1 MVIDYFD
8 TSAILANGKLLDKE
22 SYVSHFVVSELEE
35 IKNSSVKDEQV
46 KARARQ
52 ATRALIANPQCR
64 TYNLDLQKI
73 ERVRKSRK
81 WLPDNM
87 DGRIIAEAILL
98 KRETGA
104 NICFW
109 TADYNMKLFAEAE
122 DFYINFVTQDCILNK
137 EPWCGWGKYYPST
150 DEMASLYSNPQIN
163 TLGAK
168 TNEYCTI
175 FEGSDLKDIL
185 RWDGSNYTKLNYR
198 SFKSALG
205 SKVEPRNTEQKML
218 FDLLQNRNVPIK
230 LCLGRFG
237 SGKSYLMLAHAL
249 NLIQKGE
256 FDRIVFVKNNIQ
268 VKDTKDLGALPGE
281 EIDKLMPWLKQIEDH
296 VGGFTFDDM
305 LQQGIIEPV
314 HLGYIRGRDIK
325 NSIIFC
331 DEVENMTK
339 QHIQLLIGRVSSR
352 SELWLAGDLKQTDSI
367 NFEKN
372 SGIQALV
379 TGLAGEPLFGM
390 VKLLKSERSA
400 VAALADKLD

>member
-22 SYVSHFVVSELEE
+22 SYVSHFVISELEE
-35 IKNSSVKDEQV
+35 IKNSSTKDEQL

-52 ATRALIANPQCR
+52 ATRALIANPQNR

-73 ERVRKSRK
+73 ERIRKNRK
-81 WLPDNM
+81 WLPDNT

-98 KRETGA
+98 QQKTGA
-104 NICFW
+104 QICFW

-122 DFYINFVTQDCILNK
+122 NFYIHLVTQEDIFDK
-137 EPWCGWGKYYPST
+137 ESWCGWGKYFPNME
-150 DEMASLYSNPQIN
+150 EMTSLYSNPQIN

-175 FEGSDLKDIL
+175 FENSDLKDIL
-185 RWDGSNYTKLNYR
+185 RWDGNNYSKLNYR
-198 SFKSALG
+198 PFKSALG
-205 SKVEPRNTEQKML
+205 AKVEPRNTEQKML
-218 FDLLQNRNVPIK
+218 FDLLQNRSIPIK

-249 NLIQKGE
+249 NLVQKGE
-256 FDRIVFVKNNIQ
+256 FDKIVFVKNNIQ

-296 VGGFTFDDM
+296 VGGYTFDDM
-305 LQQGIIEPV
+305 LERNIIEPV

-339 QHIQLLIGRVSSR
+339 QHIQLLIGRVSTH
-352 SELWLAGDLKQTDSI
+352 SELWLAGDLKQTDNI

-372 SGIQALV
+372 SGIQALIK
-379 TGLAGEPLFGM
+379 GLSDDPLFGM
-390 VKLLKSERSA
+390 VKLMKSERSA

>member
-8 TSAILANGKLLDKE
+8 TSAIIAKGGIVDNC
-22 SYVSHFVVSELEE
+22 YVSHFVISELEE
-35 IKNSSVKDEQV
+35 IKNSSTKDESV
-46 KARARQ
+46 KAKARQ
-52 ATRALIANPQCR
+52 ATRALITSQTCKTCNF
-64 TYNLDLQKI
+64 DLQKI
-73 ERVRKSRK
+73 ERVRKKHK

-98 KRETGA
+98 REQTKA

-109 TADYNMKLFAEAE
+109 TADYNMKLFAQAE
-122 DFYINFVTQDCILNK
+122 DFYINFVTQDCIFNK
-137 EPWCGWGKYYPST
+137 EPWCGWGKYYPNEE
-150 DEMASLYSNPQIN
+150 DMAKLYSNPQIN
-163 TLGAK
+163 ILGAM

-175 FEGSDLKDIL
+175 FEGSELKDIQ
-185 RWDGSNYTKLNYR
+185 RWDGNSYNKLNYR

-218 FDLLQNRNVPIK
+218 FDLLQNRNIPIK

-249 NLIQKGE
+249 NLVQKGE

-296 VGGFTFDDM
+296 VGAFTFEDM
-305 LQQGIIEPV
+305 LNQGVIEPV

-352 SELWLAGDLKQTDSI
+352 SELWLAGDLKQTDNI

-372 SGIQALV
+372 SGIQALIQ
-379 TGLAGEPLFGM
+379 GLGGDPLFGM

>member
-8 TSAILANGKLLDKE
+8 TSAIIAKGGIVDDC
-22 SYVSHFVVSELEE
+22 YVSHFVISELEE
-35 IKNSSVKDEQV
+35 IKNSSTKDESV
-46 KARARQ
+46 KAKARQ
-52 ATRALIANPQCR
+52 ATRALITSQTCKTCNF
-64 TYNLDLQKI
+64 DLQKI
-73 ERVRKSRK
+73 ERIRKKHK

-98 KRETGA
+98 REQTKA

-109 TADYNMKLFAEAE
+109 TADYNMKLFAQAE
-122 DFYINFVTQDCILNK
+122 DFYINFVTQDCIFNK
-137 EPWCGWGKYYPST
+137 EPWCGWGKYYPNEE
-150 DEMASLYSNPQIN
+150 DMAKLYSNPQIN
-163 TLGAK
+163 TLGAM

-175 FEGSDLKDIL
+175 FEGSELKDIQ
-185 RWDGSNYTKLNYR
+185 RWDGNSYNKLNYR

-218 FDLLQNRNVPIK
+218 FDLLQNRNIPIK

-249 NLIQKGE
+249 NLVQKGE

-305 LQQGIIEPV
+305 LQQGVIEPV

-331 DEVENMTK
+331 DEVENMTR

-372 SGIQALV
+372 SGIQALIN
-379 TGLAGEPLFGM
+379 GLAGDPLFGM

>member
-46 KARARQ
+46 KAQARQ

-98 KRETGA
+98 QKETGA

-137 EPWCGWGKYYPST
+137 EPWCGWGKYYPSM

-185 RWDGSNYTKLNYR
+185 RWDGNNYTKLNYR

-305 LQQGIIEPV
+305 LQQGVIEPV

-331 DEVENMTK
+331 DEVENMTR

-372 SGIQALV
+372 SGIQALIN
-379 TGLAGEPLFGM
+379 GLAGDPLFGM

>member
-1 MVIDYFD
+1 MIIDYFD

-35 IKNSSVKDEQV
+35 IKNSSVKDEQI
-46 KARARQ
+46 KALARQ

-98 KRETGA
+98 QKETGA

-137 EPWCGWGKYYPST
+137 EPWCGWGKYYPSV

-185 RWDGSNYTKLNYR
+185 RWDGNNYTKLNYR

-305 LQQGIIEPV
+305 LQQGVIEPV

-331 DEVENMTK
+331 DEVENMTR

-372 SGIQALV
+372 SGIQALIN
-379 TGLAGEPLFGM
+379 GLAGDPLFGM

>member
-8 TSAILANGKLLDKE
+8 TSAIIAKGGIVDNC
-22 SYVSHFVVSELEE
+22 YVSHFVISELEE
-35 IKNSSVKDEQV
+35 IKNSSTKDESV
-46 KARARQ
+46 KAKARQ
-52 ATRALIANPQCR
+52 ATRALITSQTCKTCNF
-64 TYNLDLQKI
+64 DLQKI
-73 ERVRKSRK
+73 ERVRKKHK

-98 KRETGA
+98 REQTKA

-109 TADYNMKLFAEAE
+109 TADYNMKLFAQAE
-122 DFYINFVTQDCILNK
+122 DFYINFVTQDCIFNK
-137 EPWCGWGKYYPST
+137 EPWCGWGKYYPNEE
-150 DEMASLYSNPQIN
+150 DMAKLYSNPQIN
-163 TLGAK
+163 ILGAM

-175 FEGSDLKDIL
+175 FEGSELKDIQ
-185 RWDGSNYTKLNYR
+185 RWDGNSYNKLNYR

-218 FDLLQNRNVPIK
+218 FDLLQNRSIPIK

-296 VGGFTFDDM
+296 VGTFTFEDM
-305 LQQGIIEPV
+305 LNQGVIEPV

-352 SELWLAGDLKQTDSI
+352 SELWLAGDLKQTDNI

-372 SGIQALV
+372 SGIQALIQ
-379 TGLAGEPLFGM
+379 GLGGDPLFGM

>member
-8 TSAILANGKLLDKE
+8 TSAIIAKGGIVDNC
-22 SYVSHFVVSELEE
+22 YVSHFVISELEE
-35 IKNSSVKDEQV
+35 IKNSSTKDESV
-46 KARARQ
+46 KAKARQ
-52 ATRALIANPQCR
+52 ATRALITSQTCKTCNF
-64 TYNLDLQKI
+64 DLQKI
-73 ERVRKSRK
+73 ERIRKKHK

-98 KRETGA
+98 REQTNA

-109 TADYNMKLFAEAE
+109 TADYNMKLFAQAE
-122 DFYINFVTQDCILNK
+122 DFYINFVTQDCIFNK
-137 EPWCGWGKYYPST
+137 EPWCGWGKYYPNEE
-150 DEMASLYSNPQIN
+150 DMAKLYSNPQIN
-163 TLGAK
+163 ILGAM

-175 FEGSDLKDIL
+175 FEGSELKDIQ
-185 RWDGSNYTKLNYR
+185 RWDGNSYNKLNYR
-198 SFKSALG
+198 SFKSVLG
-205 SKVEPRNTEQKML
+205 SKIEPRNTEQKML
-218 FDLLQNRNVPIK
+218 FDLLQNRNIPIK

-249 NLIQKGE
+249 NLVQKGE

-296 VGGFTFDDM
+296 VGAFTFEDM
-305 LQQGIIEPV
+305 LNQGIIEPV

-352 SELWLAGDLKQTDSI
+352 SELWLAGDLKQTDNI

-372 SGIQALV
+372 SGIQALIQ
-379 TGLAGEPLFGM
+379 GLGGDPLFGM

>member
-98 KRETGA
+98 QKETGA

-137 EPWCGWGKYYPST
+137 EPWCGWGKYYPSV

-185 RWDGSNYTKLNYR
+185 RWDGNNYTKLNYR

-268 VKDTKDLGALPGE
+268 VKGTKDLGALPGE

-305 LQQGIIEPV
+305 LQQGVIEPV

-331 DEVENMTK
+331 DEVENMTR

-372 SGIQALV
+372 SGIQALIN
-379 TGLAGEPLFGM
+379 GLAGDPLFGM

>member
-35 IKNSSVKDEQV
+35 IKNSSVKDEQI
-46 KARARQ
+46 KALARQ

-98 KRETGA
+98 QKETGA

-137 EPWCGWGKYYPST
+137 EPWCGWGKYYPSV

-185 RWDGSNYTKLNYR
+185 RWDGNNYTKLNYR

-218 FDLLQNRNVPIK
+218 FDLLQNRTVPIK

-305 LQQGIIEPV
+305 LQQGVIEPV

-331 DEVENMTK
+331 DEVENMTR

-372 SGIQALV
+372 SGIQALIN
-379 TGLAGEPLFGM
+379 GLAGDPLFGM

>member
-52 ATRALIANPQCR
+52 ATRALIANSQCR

-98 KRETGA
+98 QRETGA

-122 DFYINFVTQDCILNK
+122 DFYINFVSQDCILNK

-185 RWDGSNYTKLNYR
+185 RWDGNNYAKLNYR

-372 SGIQALV
+372 SGIQALIN
-379 TGLAGEPLFGM
+379 GLAGDPLFGM

>member
-73 ERVRKSRK
+73 ERVRKNRK

-98 KRETGA
+98 QKETGA

-137 EPWCGWGKYYPST
+137 EPWCGWGKYYPSV

-185 RWDGSNYTKLNYR
+185 RWDGNNYTKLNYR

-305 LQQGIIEPV
+305 LQQGVIEPV

-331 DEVENMTK
+331 DEVENMTR

-372 SGIQALV
+372 SGIQALIN
-379 TGLAGEPLFGM
+379 GLAGDPLFGM

>member
-8 TSAILANGKLLDKE
+8 TSAIIAKGGIIDDC
-22 SYVSHFVVSELEE
+22 YVSHFVISELEE
-35 IKNSSVKDEQV
+35 IKNSSTKDESV
-46 KARARQ
+46 KAKARQ
-52 ATRALIANPQCR
+52 ATRALITSQTCKTCNF
-64 TYNLDLQKI
+64 DLQKI
-73 ERVRKSRK
+73 ERIRKKHK

-98 KRETGA
+98 REQTKA

-109 TADYNMKLFAEAE
+109 TADYNMKLFAQAE
-122 DFYINFVTQDCILNK
+122 DFYINFVTQDCIFNK
-137 EPWCGWGKYYPST
+137 EPWCGWGKYYPNEE
-150 DEMASLYSNPQIN
+150 DMAKLYSNPQIN
-163 TLGAK
+163 TLGAM

-175 FEGSDLKDIL
+175 FEGSELKDIQ
-185 RWDGSNYTKLNYR
+185 RWDGNSYNKLNYR

-218 FDLLQNRNVPIK
+218 FDLLQNRNIPIK

-256 FDRIVFVKNNIQ
+256 FDKIVFVKNNIQ

-296 VGGFTFDDM
+296 VGAFAFEDM
-305 LQQGIIEPV
+305 LNQGVIEPV

-331 DEVENMTK
+331 DEVENMTR

-352 SELWLAGDLKQTDSI
+352 SELWLAGDLKQTDNIS
-367 NFEKN
+367 FEKN
-372 SGIQALV
+372 SGIQALIQ
-379 TGLAGEPLFGM
+379 GLGGDPLFGM

>member
-8 TSAILANGKLLDKE
+8 TSAILANGKLLNKE

-35 IKNSSVKDEQV
+35 IKNSSSKDEQI
-46 KARARQ
+46 KANSRA
-52 ATRALIANPQCR
+52 ATRALIANPKCL

-73 ERVRKSRK
+73 ERIRKSRK

-98 KRETGA
+98 QKMTGA

-122 DFYINFVTQDCILNK
+122 DFYINFVSQECILNK

-150 DEMASLYSNPQIN
+150 DEMASLYSNPQVN

-168 TNEYCTI
+168 TNEYCTV

-185 RWDGSNYTKLNYR
+185 RWDGNNYTKLNYR

-218 FDLLQNRNVPIK
+218 FDLLQNRSIPIK

-305 LQQGIIEPV
+305 LQQGVIEPV

-331 DEVENMTK
+331 DEVENMTR

-372 SGIQALV
+372 SGIQALIN
-379 TGLAGEPLFGM
+379 GLAGDPLFGM

>member
-1 MVIDYFD
+1 MIIDYFD

-98 KRETGA
+98 QRETGA

-122 DFYINFVTQDCILNK
+122 DFYINFVSQDCILNK

-168 TNEYCTI
+168 TNEYCTV

-185 RWDGSNYTKLNYR
+185 RWDGNNYTKLNYR

>member
-98 KRETGA
+98 QRETGA
-104 NICFW
+104 SICFW

-137 EPWCGWGKYYPST
+137 EPWCGWGKYYPNT

-168 TNEYCTI
+168 TNEYCTV

-372 SGIQALV
+372 SGIQALI

>member
-8 TSAILANGKLLDKE
+8 TSAIIAKGGIIDDC
-22 SYVSHFVVSELEE
+22 YVSHFVISELEE
-35 IKNSSVKDEQV
+35 IKNSSTKDESV
-46 KARARQ
+46 KAKARQ
-52 ATRALIANPQCR
+52 ATRALITSQTCKTCNF
-64 TYNLDLQKI
+64 DLQKI
-73 ERVRKSRK
+73 ERIRKKHK

-98 KRETGA
+98 REQTNA

-109 TADYNMKLFAEAE
+109 TADYNMKLFAQAE
-122 DFYINFVTQDCILNK
+122 DFYINFVTQDCIFNK
-137 EPWCGWGKYYPST
+137 EPWCGWGKYYPNEE
-150 DEMASLYSNPQIN
+150 DMAKLYSNPQVNI
-163 TLGAK
+163 LGAM

-175 FEGSDLKDIL
+175 FEGSELKDIQ
-185 RWDGSNYTKLNYR
+185 RWDGNSYNKLNYR

-218 FDLLQNRNVPIK
+218 FDLLQNRNILIK

-249 NLIQKGE
+249 NLVQKSE

-296 VGGFTFDDM
+296 VGTFTFEDM
-305 LQQGIIEPV
+305 LNRGVIEPV

-331 DEVENMTK
+331 DEVENMTR

-352 SELWLAGDLKQTDSI
+352 SELWLAGDLKQTDNI

-372 SGIQALV
+372 SGIQALIQ
-379 TGLAGEPLFGM
+379 GLGGDPLFGM

>member
-98 KRETGA
+98 QRETGA

-122 DFYINFVTQDCILNK
+122 DFYINFVSQNCILNK

-150 DEMASLYSNPQIN
+150 DEMASLYSNPQVN

-168 TNEYCTI
+168 TNEYCTV

-185 RWDGSNYTKLNYR
+185 RWDGNNYTKLNYR

-372 SGIQALV
+372 SGIQALIA
-379 TGLAGEPLFGM
+379 GLAGEPLFGM

>member
-8 TSAILANGKLLDKE
+8 TSAIIAKGGIVDDC
-22 SYVSHFVVSELEE
+22 YVSHFVISELEE
-35 IKNSSVKDEQV
+35 IKNSSTKDESV
-46 KARARQ
+46 KAKARQ
-52 ATRALIANPQCR
+52 ATRALITSQTCKTCNF
-64 TYNLDLQKI
+64 DLQKI
-73 ERVRKSRK
+73 ERIRKKHK

-98 KRETGA
+98 REQTKA

-109 TADYNMKLFAEAE
+109 TADYNMKLFAQAE
-122 DFYINFVTQDCILNK
+122 DFYINFVTQDCIFNK
-137 EPWCGWGKYYPST
+137 EPWCGWGKYYPNEE
-150 DEMASLYSNPQIN
+150 DMAKLYSNPQIN
-163 TLGAK
+163 TLGAM

-175 FEGSDLKDIL
+175 FEGSELKDIQ
-185 RWDGSNYTKLNYR
+185 RWDGNSYNKLNYR

-218 FDLLQNRNVPIK
+218 FDLLQNRNIPIK

-249 NLIQKGE
+249 NLVQKGE

-296 VGGFTFDDM
+296 VGAFTFKDM
-305 LQQGIIEPV
+305 LNQGVIEPV

-331 DEVENMTK
+331 DEVENMTR

-352 SELWLAGDLKQTDSI
+352 SELWLAGDLKQTDNI

-372 SGIQALV
+372 SGIQALIQ
-379 TGLAGEPLFGM
+379 GLGGDPLFGM

>member
-1 MVIDYFD
+1 MGIDYFD
-8 TSAILANGKLLDKE
+8 TSAIIAKGGIVDNC
-22 SYVSHFVVSELEE
+22 YISHFVISELEE
-35 IKNSSVKDEQV
+35 IKNSSTKDESV
-46 KARARQ
+46 KAKARQ
-52 ATRALIANPQCR
+52 ATRALITSQTCKTCNF
-64 TYNLDLQKI
+64 DLQKI
-73 ERVRKSRK
+73 ERIRKKHK

-98 KRETGA
+98 RKQTNA

-109 TADYNMKLFAEAE
+109 TADYNMKLFAQAE
-122 DFYINFVTQDCILNK
+122 DFYINFVTQDCIFNK
-137 EPWCGWGKYYPST
+137 EPWCGWGKYYPNEE
-150 DEMASLYSNPQIN
+150 DMAKLYSNPQIN
-163 TLGAK
+163 ILGAM

-175 FEGSDLKDIL
+175 FEGSELKDIQ
-185 RWDGSNYTKLNYR
+185 RWDGNFYNKLNYR

-218 FDLLQNRNVPIK
+218 FDLLQNRNIPIK

-249 NLIQKGE
+249 NLVQKGE

-296 VGGFTFDDM
+296 VGAFTFEDM
-305 LQQGIIEPV
+305 LNQGVIEPV

-331 DEVENMTK
+331 DEVENMTR

-352 SELWLAGDLKQTDSI
+352 SELWLAGDLKQTDNI

-372 SGIQALV
+372 SGIQALIQ
-379 TGLAGEPLFGM
+379 GLGGDPLFGM

>member
-8 TSAILANGKLLDKE
+8 TSAIIAKGGIIDDC
-22 SYVSHFVVSELEE
+22 YVSHFVISELEE
-35 IKNSSVKDEQV
+35 IKNSSTKDESV
-46 KARARQ
+46 KAKARQ
-52 ATRALIANPQCR
+52 ATRALITSQTCKTCNF
-64 TYNLDLQKI
+64 DLQKI
-73 ERVRKSRK
+73 ERIRKKHK

-98 KRETGA
+98 REQTKA

-109 TADYNMKLFAEAE
+109 TADYNMKLFAQAE
-122 DFYINFVTQDCILNK
+122 DFYINFVTQDCIFNK
-137 EPWCGWGKYYPST
+137 EPWCGWGKYYPNEE
-150 DEMASLYSNPQIN
+150 DMAKLYSNPQIN
-163 TLGAK
+163 TLGAM

-175 FEGSDLKDIL
+175 FEGSELKDIQ
-185 RWDGSNYTKLNYR
+185 RWDGNSYNKLNYR
-198 SFKSALG
+198 SFKSALD

-218 FDLLQNRNVPIK
+218 FDLLQNRNIPIK

-249 NLIQKGE
+249 NLVQKGE

-296 VGGFTFDDM
+296 VGAFTFEDM
-305 LQQGIIEPV
+305 LNQGVIEPV

-331 DEVENMTK
+331 DEVENMTR

-352 SELWLAGDLKQTDSI
+352 SELWLAGDLKQTDNI

-372 SGIQALV
+372 SGIQALIQ
-379 TGLAGEPLFGM
+379 GLGGDPLFGM

>member
-8 TSAILANGKLLDKE
+8 TSAIIAKGGIVDDC
-22 SYVSHFVVSELEE
+22 YVSHFVISELEE
-35 IKNSSVKDEQV
+35 IKNSSTKDESV
-46 KARARQ
+46 KAKARQ
-52 ATRALIANPQCR
+52 ATRALITSQTCKTCNF
-64 TYNLDLQKI
+64 DLQKI
-73 ERVRKSRK
+73 ERIRKKHK

-98 KRETGA
+98 REQTKA

-109 TADYNMKLFAEAE
+109 TADYNMKLFAQAE
-122 DFYINFVTQDCILNK
+122 DFYINFVAQDCIFNK
-137 EPWCGWGKYYPST
+137 DPWCGWGKYFPGI

-185 RWDGSNYTKLNYR
+185 HWDGNSYNKLNYR

-205 SKVEPRNTEQKML
+205 SKVEPRNIEQKML
-218 FDLLQNRNVPIK
+218 FDLLQNRNIPIK

-296 VGGFTFDDM
+296 VGAFTFEDM
-305 LQQGIIEPV
+305 LNQGVIEPV

-331 DEVENMTK
+331 DEVENMTR
-339 QHIQLLIGRVSSR
+339 QHIQLLIGRVSSH
-352 SELWLAGDLKQTDSI
+352 SELWLAGDLKQTDNI

-372 SGIQALV
+372 SGIQALIR
-379 TGLAGEPLFGM
+379 GLVGDPLFGM

>member
-8 TSAILANGKLLDKE
+8 TSAILANGKLLDEE

-35 IKNSSVKDEQV
+35 IKNSSSKDEQV
-46 KARARQ
+46 KANARA
-52 ATRALIANPQCR
+52 ATRALISNPQCR

-73 ERVRKSRK
+73 ERIRKSRK

-98 KRETGA
+98 QKMTGA

-122 DFYINFVTQDCILNK
+122 DFYINFVSQECILNK
-137 EPWCGWGKYYPST
+137 EPWCGWGKYFPGT

-168 TNEYCTI
+168 TNEYCTV

-185 RWDGSNYTKLNYR
+185 RWDGNSYNKLNYR

-281 EIDKLMPWLKQIEDH
+281 EVDKLMPWLKQIEDH

-305 LQQGIIEPV
+305 LQQSVIEPV

-372 SGIQALV
+372 SGIRALIN
-379 TGLAGEPLFGM
+379 GLAGDPLFGM

>member
-8 TSAILANGKLLDKE
+8 TSAIIAKGGIVDDC
-22 SYVSHFVVSELEE
+22 YVSHFVISELEE
-35 IKNSSVKDEQV
+35 IKNSSTKDESV
-46 KARARQ
+46 KAKARQ
-52 ATRALIANPQCR
+52 ATRALITSQTCKTCNF
-64 TYNLDLQKI
+64 DLQKI
-73 ERVRKSRK
+73 ERIRKKHK

-98 KRETGA
+98 RDQTKA

-109 TADYNMKLFAEAE
+109 TADYNMKLFAQAE
-122 DFYINFVTQDCILNK
+122 DFYINFVTQDCIFNK
-137 EPWCGWGKYYPST
+137 EPWCGWGKYYPNEE
-150 DEMASLYSNPQIN
+150 DMAKLYSNPQIN
-163 TLGAK
+163 ILDAM

-175 FEGSDLKDIL
+175 FEGSELKDIQH
-185 RWDGSNYTKLNYR
+185 WDGNSYNKLNYR

-218 FDLLQNRNVPIK
+218 FDLLQNRNIPIK

-249 NLIQKGE
+249 NLVQKGE

-281 EIDKLMPWLKQIEDH
+281 EIDKLMPQLKQIEDH
-296 VGGFTFDDM
+296 VGTFTFEDM
-305 LQQGIIEPV
+305 LNQGVIEPV

-352 SELWLAGDLKQTDSI
+352 SELWLAGDLKQTDNI

-372 SGIQALV
+372 SGIQALIN
-379 TGLAGEPLFGM
+379 GLAGDPLFGM

>member
-1 MVIDYFD
+1 MNIIDYLD
-8 TSAILANGKLLDKE
+8 TSAILSRGSILE
-22 SYVSHFVVSELEE
+22 SAYVSHFVISELEE
-35 IKNSSVKDEQV
+35 IKNSSVKDEQI
-46 KARARQ
+46 KAKARQ
-52 ATRALIANPQCR
+52 ATRALLSGKTQ
-64 TYNLDLQKI
+64 TLTFDLRKV
-73 ERVRKSRK
+73 ERALKKRP
-81 WLPDNM
+81 WLPNNM
-87 DGRIIAEAILL
+87 DGHIIAEAALL
-98 KRETGA
+98 AEKTGA
-104 NICFW
+104 LIRFW
-109 TADYNMKLFAEAE
+109 TSDYNMKLFAEME
-122 DFYINFVTQDCILNK
+122 DFQVILVEQEERNDK
-137 EPWCGWGKYYPST
+137 ELWCGWGKYFPAEK
-150 DEMASLYSNPQIN
+150 EMTSLYSNPQVNILN
-163 TLGAK
+163 AK
-168 TNEYCTI
+168 INEYCTI
-175 FEGSDLKDIL
+175 FEGSELKDIL
-185 RWDGSNYTKLNYR
+185 RWDGNNYSKLNYR

-237 SGKSYLMLAHAL
+237 SGKSYLMLAHAM

-256 FDRIVFVKNNIQ
+256 FDKIVFVKNNIQ

-281 EIDKLMPWLKQIEDH
+281 EIDKLMPWLKQLEDH
-296 VGGFTFDDM
+296 VGFMTFEDM
-305 LQQGIIEPV
+305 LNQGIIEPV

-352 SELWLAGDLKQTDSI
+352 SELWMAGDLKQTDSI

-372 SGIQALV
+372 SGIHAMID
-379 TGLAGEPLFGM
+379 GLTNEPLFGM

>member
-98 KRETGA
+98 QRETGA

-122 DFYINFVTQDCILNK
+122 DFYINFVSQDCILNK

-168 TNEYCTI
+168 TNEYCTV

-185 RWDGSNYTKLNYR
+185 RWDGNNYTKLNYR

-249 NLIQKGE
+249 NLIQKCE

-305 LQQGIIEPV
+305 LQQGVIEPV

>member
-8 TSAILANGKLLDKE
+8 TSAIIAKGGIIDDC
-22 SYVSHFVVSELEE
+22 YVSHFVISELEE
-35 IKNSSVKDEQV
+35 IKNSSTKDESI
-46 KARARQ
+46 KAKARQ
-52 ATRALIANPQCR
+52 ATRALITSQTCKTCNF
-64 TYNLDLQKI
+64 DLQKI
-73 ERVRKSRK
+73 ERVRKKHK

-98 KRETGA
+98 REQTKA

-109 TADYNMKLFAEAE
+109 TADYNMKLFAQAE
-122 DFYINFVTQDCILNK
+122 DFYINFVTQDCIFNK
-137 EPWCGWGKYYPST
+137 EPWCGWGKYYPSS
-150 DEMASLYSNPQIN
+150 DEMASLYSNPQVN
-163 TLGAK
+163 TLGVK

-185 RWDGSNYTKLNYR
+185 HWDGNSYNKLNYR

-218 FDLLQNRNVPIK
+218 FDLLQNRSIPIK

-296 VGGFTFDDM
+296 VGAFTFEDM
-305 LQQGIIEPV
+305 LNQGVIEPV

-331 DEVENMTK
+331 DEIENMTR

-372 SGIQALV
+372 SGIQALIN
-379 TGLAGEPLFGM
+379 GLAGDPLFGM

>member
-8 TSAILANGKLLDKE
+8 TSAILANGKLLNKE

-35 IKNSSVKDEQV
+35 IKNSSSKDEQV
-46 KARARQ
+46 KAHARA
-52 ATRALIANPQCR
+52 ATRALIANLQCR

-73 ERVRKSRK
+73 ERIRKSRK

-98 KRETGA
+98 QKMTGA

-122 DFYINFVTQDCILNK
+122 DFYINFVSQECILNK
-137 EPWCGWGKYYPST
+137 EPWCGWGKYYPNT
-150 DEMASLYSNPQIN
+150 DEMASLYSNPQVN
-163 TLGAK
+163 TLDAK
-168 TNEYCTI
+168 TNEYCTV

-185 RWDGSNYTKLNYR
+185 RWDGSSYNKLNYR

-218 FDLLQNRNVPIK
+218 FDLLQNRNIPIK

-305 LQQGIIEPV
+305 LQQGVIEPV

-331 DEVENMTK
+331 DEVENMTR

-372 SGIQALV
+372 SGIQALIN
-379 TGLAGEPLFGM
+379 GLADDPLFGM

>member
-8 TSAILANGKLLDKE
+8 TSAIIAKGGIVDNC
-22 SYVSHFVVSELEE
+22 YVSHFVISELEE
-35 IKNSSVKDEQV
+35 IKNSSTKDESV
-46 KARARQ
+46 KAKARQ
-52 ATRALIANPQCR
+52 ATRALITSQTCKTCNF
-64 TYNLDLQKI
+64 DLQKI
-73 ERVRKSRK
+73 ERVRKKHK

-98 KRETGA
+98 REQTKA

-109 TADYNMKLFAEAE
+109 TADYNMKLFAQAE
-122 DFYINFVTQDCILNK
+122 DFYINFVTQDCIFNK
-137 EPWCGWGKYYPST
+137 EPWCGWGKYYPNEE
-150 DEMASLYSNPQIN
+150 DMAKLYSNPQIN
-163 TLGAK
+163 ILGAM

-175 FEGSDLKDIL
+175 FEGSELKDIQ
-185 RWDGSNYTKLNYR
+185 RWDGNSYNKLNYR

-218 FDLLQNRNVPIK
+218 FDLLQNRNIPIK

-249 NLIQKGE
+249 NLVQKGE

-296 VGGFTFDDM
+296 VGAFTFEDM
-305 LQQGIIEPV
+305 LNQGVIEPV

-331 DEVENMTK
+331 DEVENMTR

-352 SELWLAGDLKQTDSI
+352 SELWLAGDLKQTDNI

-372 SGIQALV
+372 SGIQALIQ
-379 TGLAGEPLFGM
+379 GLGGDPLFGM

>member
-8 TSAILANGKLLDKE
+8 TSAIIANGGIVDDC
-22 SYVSHFVVSELEE
+22 YVSHFVISELEE
-35 IKNSSVKDEQV
+35 IKNSSTKDESV
-46 KARARQ
+46 KAKARQ
-52 ATRALIANPQCR
+52 ATRALITSQTCKTCNF
-64 TYNLDLQKI
+64 DLQKI
-73 ERVRKSRK
+73 ERIRKKHK

-98 KRETGA
+98 REQTNA

-109 TADYNMKLFAEAE
+109 TADYNMKLFAQAE
-122 DFYINFVTQDCILNK
+122 DFYIHFVTQDCIFNK
-137 EPWCGWGKYYPST
+137 EPWCGWGKYYPNEE
-150 DEMASLYSNPQIN
+150 DMAKLYSNPQIN
-163 TLGAK
+163 TLGAM

-175 FEGSDLKDIL
+175 FEGSELKDIQ
-185 RWDGSNYTKLNYR
+185 RWDGNSYNKLNYR

-205 SKVEPRNTEQKML
+205 SKVEPRNIEQKML
-218 FDLLQNRNVPIK
+218 FDLLQNRNIPIK

-249 NLIQKGE
+249 NLVQKGE

-296 VGGFTFDDM
+296 VGAFTFEDM
-305 LQQGIIEPV
+305 LNQGIIEPV

-352 SELWLAGDLKQTDSI
+352 SELWLAGDLKQTDNI

-372 SGIQALV
+372 SGIQALIN
-379 TGLAGEPLFGM
+379 GLAGDPLFGM

>member
-98 KRETGA
+98 QRETGA

-122 DFYINFVTQDCILNK
+122 DFYINFVSQDCILNK

-168 TNEYCTI
+168 TNEYCTV

-185 RWDGSNYTKLNYR
+185 RWDGNNYTKLNYR

>member
-8 TSAILANGKLLDKE
+8 TSAIIAKGGIIDDC
-22 SYVSHFVVSELEE
+22 YVSHFVISELEE
-35 IKNSSVKDEQV
+35 IKNSSTKDESV
-46 KARARQ
+46 KAKARQ
-52 ATRALIANPQCR
+52 ATRALITSQTCKTCNF
-64 TYNLDLQKI
+64 DLQKI
-73 ERVRKSRK
+73 ERIRKKHK

-98 KRETGA
+98 REQTNA

-109 TADYNMKLFAEAE
+109 TADYNMKLFAQAE
-122 DFYINFVTQDCILNK
+122 DFYINFVTQDCTFNK
-137 EPWCGWGKYYPST
+137 EPWCGWGKYYPNEE
-150 DEMASLYSNPQIN
+150 DMAKLYSNPQIN
-163 TLGAK
+163 ILGAM

-175 FEGSDLKDIL
+175 FEGSELKDIQ
-185 RWDGSNYTKLNYR
+185 RWDGNSYNKLNYR

-218 FDLLQNRNVPIK
+218 FDLLQNRNIPIK

-249 NLIQKGE
+249 NLVQKGE

-296 VGGFTFDDM
+296 VGAFTFEDM
-305 LQQGIIEPV
+305 LNQGVIEPV

-331 DEVENMTK
+331 DEVENMTR

-352 SELWLAGDLKQTDSI
+352 SELWLAGDLKQTDNI

-372 SGIQALV
+372 SGIQALIQ
-379 TGLAGEPLFGM
+379 GLGGDPLFGM

>member
-8 TSAILANGKLLDKE
+8 TSAIIAKGGIIDNC
-22 SYVSHFVVSELEE
+22 YVSHFVISELEE
-35 IKNSSVKDEQV
+35 IKNSSTKDESV
-46 KARARQ
+46 KAKARQ
-52 ATRALIANPQCR
+52 ATRALITSQTCKTCNF
-64 TYNLDLQKI
+64 DLQKI
-73 ERVRKSRK
+73 ERVRKKHK

-98 KRETGA
+98 REQTKA

-109 TADYNMKLFAEAE
+109 TADYNMKLFAQAE
-122 DFYINFVTQDCILNK
+122 DFYINFVTQDCIFNK
-137 EPWCGWGKYYPST
+137 EPWCGWGKYYPNEE
-150 DEMASLYSNPQIN
+150 DMAKLYSNPQIN
-163 TLGAK
+163 TFGAM

-175 FEGSDLKDIL
+175 FEGTELKDIQ
-185 RWDGSNYTKLNYR
+185 RWDGNSYNKLNYR

-218 FDLLQNRNVPIK
+218 FDLLQNRNIPIK

-249 NLIQKGE
+249 NLVQKGE

-296 VGGFTFDDM
+296 VGAFTFEDM
-305 LQQGIIEPV
+305 LNQGIIEPV

-352 SELWLAGDLKQTDSI
+352 SELWLAGDLKQTDNI

-372 SGIQALV
+372 SGIQALIQ
-379 TGLAGEPLFGM
+379 GLGGDPLFGL

>member
-1 MVIDYFD
+1 MIIDYFD
-8 TSAILANGKLLDKE
+8 TSAIIAKGGIIDDC
-22 SYVSHFVVSELEE
+22 YVSHFVISELEE
-35 IKNSSVKDEQV
+35 IKNSSTKDESI
-46 KARARQ
+46 KAKARQ
-52 ATRALIANPQCR
+52 ATRALITSQTCKTCNF
-64 TYNLDLQKI
+64 DLQKI
-73 ERVRKSRK
+73 ERVRKKHK

-98 KRETGA
+98 REQTKA

-109 TADYNMKLFAEAE
+109 TADYNMKLFAQAE
-122 DFYINFVTQDCILNK
+122 DFYINFVTQDCIFNK
-137 EPWCGWGKYYPST
+137 EPWCGWGKYYPNEE
-150 DEMASLYSNPQIN
+150 DMAKLYSNPQIN
-163 TLGAK
+163 ILEAM

-175 FEGSDLKDIL
+175 FEGSELKDIQ
-185 RWDGSNYTKLNYR
+185 RWDGNSYNKLNYR

-218 FDLLQNRNVPIK
+218 FDLLQNRNIPIK

-249 NLIQKGE
+249 NLVQKGE
-256 FDRIVFVKNNIQ
+256 FDKIVFVKNNIQ

-296 VGGFTFDDM
+296 VGAFTFEDM
-305 LQQGIIEPV
+305 LNQGVIEPV

-352 SELWLAGDLKQTDSI
+352 SELWLAGDLKQTDNI

-372 SGIQALV
+372 SGIQALIQ
-379 TGLAGEPLFGM
+379 GLGGDPLFGM

>member
-46 KARARQ
+46 KVRARQ

-98 KRETGA
+98 QKETGA

-137 EPWCGWGKYYPST
+137 EPWCGWGKYYPSV

-185 RWDGSNYTKLNYR
+185 RWDGNNYTKLNYR

-305 LQQGIIEPV
+305 LQQGVIEPV

-331 DEVENMTK
+331 DEVENMTR

-372 SGIQALV
+372 SGIQALIN
-379 TGLAGEPLFGM
+379 GLAGDPLFGM

>member
-8 TSAILANGKLLDKE
+8 TSAIIAKGGIVDNC
-22 SYVSHFVVSELEE
+22 YVSHFVISELEE
-35 IKNSSVKDEQV
+35 IKNSSTKDESV
-46 KARARQ
+46 KAKARQ
-52 ATRALIANPQCR
+52 ATRALITSQTCKTCNF
-64 TYNLDLQKI
+64 DLQKI
-73 ERVRKSRK
+73 ERIRKKHK

-98 KRETGA
+98 REQTKA

-109 TADYNMKLFAEAE
+109 TADYNMKLFAQAE
-122 DFYINFVTQDCILNK
+122 DFYINFVTQDCIFNK
-137 EPWCGWGKYYPST
+137 EPWCGWGKYYPNEE
-150 DEMASLYSNPQIN
+150 DMAKLYSNPQIN
-163 TLGAK
+163 TLGAM

-175 FEGSDLKDIL
+175 FEGSELKDIQ
-185 RWDGSNYTKLNYR
+185 RWDGNSYNKLNYR

-218 FDLLQNRNVPIK
+218 FDLLQNRNIPIK

-249 NLIQKGE
+249 NLVQKGE

-296 VGGFTFDDM
+296 VGAFTFEDM
-305 LQQGIIEPV
+305 LNQGVIEPV

-331 DEVENMTK
+331 DEVENMTR

-352 SELWLAGDLKQTDSI
+352 SELWLAGDLKQTDNI

-372 SGIQALV
+372 SGIQALIQ
-379 TGLAGEPLFGM
+379 GLGGDPLFGM